1 MDPLQWMGA
10 VRMRVQTADK
20 NITIIHMTPVHQL
33 KSWSKKKKSMFVRN
47 KSIIKCL
54 LTLNHHFS
62 PKYESRIHNNSSS
75 SKKVYNIELFRTV
88 FTLFVPINIAWAVYI
103 SLLFWT
109 SSLKKA
115 ILWIENSYFSL
126 KQRFEVKNIL
136 MIFSFLYIVSM
147 FI

>member
-20 NITIIHMTPVHQL
+20 NIPIIHMTPVHQL
-33 KSWSKKKKSMFVRN
+33 KSCEVKKKKKSFFV
-47 KSIIKCL
+47 ILFCIKCL

-103 SLLFWT
+103 HPVLDMFTEES
-109 SSLKKA
+109 
-115 ILWIENSYFSL
+115 
-126 KQRFEVKNIL
+126 NIMDREL
-136 MIFSFLYIVSM
+136 VF
-147 FI
+147 